1 MFQGNNISLKD
12 NDGKLNV
19 TYQDNFISE
28 GDEILQLLNND
39 IIYNS
44 AEESKIKIFGKE
56 IEIPRRQVA
65 YGETGTS
72 YKFSGTTVVAKNWN
86 DDNELCKFI
95 LKVKNKIS
103 QEFDFD
109 PNFVLINRYDNGD
122 QYIGFHSD
130 DEKDLVSDSPIVGV
144 TFGHSRELIFK
155 NNKTNKKKSIVTKH
169 GSIYSINYPTNKYY
183 KHSIPKTKHVNTFR
197 ISFTF
202 RKMKLWSHKQK

>member
-202 RKMKLWSHKQK
+202 RKMKL